1 MADIDS
7 LSIQISTNA
16 TSAVSGLETLSVT
29 LGKLRDATK
38 GGLGLSS
45 IANQVKKLSD
55 SANSVNGTTISNLKG
70 LAEGMKKLSEIGDLK
85 ISSSIAN
92 QITKINTALSGL
104 NIGDGANKISDLVSA
119 LKPLETL
126 GKSSLSTT
134 VNALNKL
141 PEALQKI
148 DTQKLYGQ
156 ISALTRIFKPL
167 ADEMQKIANGFNAF
181 PSRIQKLIQENENL
195 SNSNK
200 KLQTSYI
207 NLWAKLKIAYT
218 SVKTVAKGIMS
229 LVDKSS
235 KYIENMNL
243 FTVAMGE
250 YASEAREYAETVSEI
265 MGIDSGEWAR
275 NQGVFMTLA
284 TGFGVAGDR
293 AYTMSKNLT
302 QLGYDISSFFNIPYE
317 DAMQKLQ
324 SGLAGELEPL
334 RRIGYDLSVARLQQ
348 EAYTLGINKK
358 VSAMTQAEKAEL
370 RYYAIMTQVTTA
382 QGDMARTLEQPANQM
397 RILKAQVEMA
407 ARSLGNFFLP
417 ILKIVLPYLIALAKV
432 VRMVADVIAGLF
444 NVKLGDFDTS
454 GISGLASGAE
464 DSSNALGDA
473 ADNAKKLQKYTMGF
487 DELNVID
494 PNQGS
499 NSNSGNTGA
508 IGGSLG
514 FDLPEYDFLGDA
526 TSKVSEITEKMRE
539 WLGIGDEINTW
550 ADLFK
555 TRLGGILITVGLIG
569 VGILAW
575 KAIKGI
581 VGIAE
586 VFSKLGGL
594 LGKNTDTGDVG
605 DVGKAGNTFSN
616 AITTLK
622 GLVKTFALGLVVI
635 AEVIAGA
642 ALIVGGIWLLG
653 WELEQVG
660 KAWQPV
666 IDNGATIAIAMG
678 IGTALLVGIGLA
690 MYGLGTV
697 GTPLI
702 VNLALGIA
710 TLALLGV
717 SAGLFL
723 AEIWVVGKLLDEIGK
738 AWQPVLDNGKTIAKG
753 IGIGTGLLIG
763 IGVVTAALGAATVA
777 SAGALPV
784 AIALGAALLA
794 ELTWAFKEF
803 CDNLIDVADKLSD
816 DLHPALKDLNDI
828 LPDLN
833 DNMEDFI
840 GFMKKFAEMT
850 VEYTKSSAISGFS
863 ATVDSIIKFFTKD
876 PIKSLANDVE
886 KQYKQSSTLN
896 EKLELANPEL
906 QTAISNL
913 STYKT
918 RVDDLKAVVDTID
931 TSEVS
936 VNGFTNLVTISEK
949 IADFGGELKS
959 YYNKIKDIKVVTMD
973 NMVNCINDIID
984 FAVRIKNE
992 VDTSAIDNFTD
1003 AIKRLTTAVKDL
1015 PTSKTLTITAIYKTE
1030 GSAPKQYATGGFPT
1044 SGQMFVARE
1053 AGPELVG
1060 TIGNKSAVVN
1070 NEQIVAS
1077 VARGVADANSEQ
1089 NSLLRE
1095 QNTLLRSLLEKES
1108 GVYLDGKR
1116 LTNSVEKYQSQRGR
1130 QIVVGGAL

>member
-55 SANSVNGTTISNLKG
+55 SANGVNGTTISNLKG

-181 PSRIQKLIQENENL
+181 PSRIQRLIQDNERLTN
-195 SNSNK
+195 SNS
-200 KLQTSYI
+200 KLGISYVNI
-207 NLWAKLKIAYT
+207 YAKLKMAYT
-218 SVKTVAKGIMS
+218 AIKTVAKGIAS
-229 LVDKSS
+229 LITKSS
-235 KYIENMNL
+235 TYIENMNL
-243 FTVAMGE
+243 FSVAMGE
-250 YASEAREYAETVSEI
+250 YADEARKYAETVGEV
-265 MGIDSGEWAR
+265 MGIDPGEWAR

-284 TGFGVAGDR
+284 TGFGVVGDR

-348 EAYTLGINKK
+348 EAYTLGISKK

-370 RYYAIMTQVTTA
+370 RYHAIMTQVTTA
-382 QGDMARTLEQPANQM
+382 PGDMARTLEAPANQM

-407 ARSLGNFFLP
+407 GRALGNIFLP
-417 ILKIVLPYLIALAKV
+417 VLQAILPYLIAVAKV
-432 VRMVADVIAGLF
+432 VRTLADIIAGLF
-444 NVKLGDFDTS
+444 NVKLPDFS
-454 GISGLASGAE
+454 SMSLGGLSSGA
-464 DSSNALGDA
+464 DDYSNAL
-473 ADNAKKLQKYTMGF
+473 DNATDSAKKLQKYTMGF

-499 NSNSGNTGA
+499 GSGGNSGGVGGAGFDFELPEYNFMEGLAESKVGQIVEEMKEWLGLTGEINSWA
-508 IGGSLG
+508 DFFDTNLGQILILAGEIGLAIGAWKIATGLITGIAKLKKLFEGLSGLSKAFTMTAGITLVVAGLTIEWTGVIDAIRNGLDGLNFAEIIGGSGMIVAGGAIIGKALG
-514 FDLPEYDFLGDA
+514 SAVLGAAIGAIVAGVPMFFTGIYDACINGLNWLNGLLIPAGATLMGAGIGAIIGMLGGPIGAGIGALIGLAVGALTDLVIAVVQNWGTIAEWFDKNVITPVCNFFSGLWKDVSGFFQNLWNDI
-526 TSKVSEITEKMRE
+526 SEIWVTVS
-539 WLGIGDEINTW
+539 TW
-550 ADLFK
+550 FDD
-555 TRLGGILITVGLIG
+555 TVIQP
-569 VGILAW
+569 
-575 KAIKGI
+575 
-581 VGIAE
+581 
-586 VFSKLGGL
+586 
-594 LGKNTDTGDVG
+594 
-605 DVGKAGNTFSN
+605 
-616 AITTLK
+616 ITTLFTNVTNWI
-622 GLVKTFALGLVVI
+622 GTFFEGCWIIVQAVWILVSNWFDDNVITPVSKVFSDLKEEVCTYFSNLWDDIKAVWDKVSTWFDENVVQPVTGHFETLWTNIKSTWETVSTWFDENVITPVRTAWDTATTKIGEFFTALWDGIKSGVVD
-635 AEVIAGA
+635 AMNAVI
-642 ALIVGGIWLLG
+642 GGIESAINW
-653 WELEQVG
+653 
-660 KAWQPV
+660 V
-666 IDNGATIAIAMG
+666 IRG
-678 IGTALLVGIGLA
+678 I
-690 MYGLGTV
+690 
-697 GTPLI
+697 
-702 VNLALGIA
+702 N
-710 TLALLGV
+710 
-717 SAGLFL
+717 
-723 AEIWVVGKLLDEIGK
+723 KL
-738 AWQPVLDNGKTIAKG
+738 
-753 IGIGTGLLIG
+753 
-763 IGVVTAALGAATVA
+763 
-777 SAGALPV
+777 
-784 AIALGAALLA
+784 
-794 ELTWAFKEF
+794 
-803 CDNLIDVADKLSD
+803 
-816 DLHPALKDLNDI
+816 
-828 LPDLN
+828 
-833 DNMEDFI
+833 
-840 GFMKKFAEMT
+840 
-850 VEYTKSSAISGFS
+850 ISGF
-863 ATVDSIIKFFTKD
+863 
-876 PIKSLANDVE
+876 
-886 KQYKQSSTLN
+886 
-896 EKLELANPEL
+896 
-906 QTAISNL
+906 
-913 STYKT
+913 
-918 RVDDLKAVVDTID
+918 
-931 TSEVS
+931 
-936 VNGFTNLVTISEK
+936 
-949 IADFGGELKS
+949 
-959 YYNKIKDIKVVTMD
+959 
-973 NMVNCINDIID
+973 NDI
-984 FAVRIKNE
+984 V
-992 VDTSAIDNFTD
+992 SAAAEIVGTD
-1003 AIKRLTTAVKDL
+1003 WGGLSEI
-1015 PTSKTLTITAIYKTE
+1015 PTVTLTRISKFE
-1030 GSAPKQYATGGFPT
+1030 TGGFPT